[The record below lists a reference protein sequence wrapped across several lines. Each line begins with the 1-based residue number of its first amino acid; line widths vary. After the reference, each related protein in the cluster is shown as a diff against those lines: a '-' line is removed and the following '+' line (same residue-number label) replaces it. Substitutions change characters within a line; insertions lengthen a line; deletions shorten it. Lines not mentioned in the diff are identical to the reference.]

1 MNAGQGRYL
10 GQPNGLTPDTDETNA
25 ATDHWTLRLD
35 SMISDSNELRDRA
48 RQCRALAKTAR
59 DDAMRF
65 MLERMADDFDREAEI
80 ESAATAGPKGQA

>member
-1 MNAGQGRYL
+1 
-10 GQPNGLTPDTDETNA
+10 
-25 ATDHWTLRLD
+25 
-35 SMISDSNELRDRA
+35 MISDSNELRDRA

-80 ESAATAGPKGQA
+80 ESAAKAGPKGQA